1 MFYYLYEIKNIVNN
15 KIYVG
20 IHKTKNINDGYM
32 GSGKIIK
39 NAIEKY
45 GIENFVKTI
54 IEYFST
60 PEEMFA
66 REKEV
71 VNESFLRDHN
81 TYNLRR
87 GGTGGFDYINKNKIV
102 KFKGK
107 KHSESSKLKMGHLG
121 NKHWLGKKHT
131 KETREKIG
139 LKSKGRNTG
148 FKHSEETKQKISK
161 ANLKTNESRSKK
173 VSKALKNKS
182 KTEEH
187 RKKLSDAIKK
197 WHAERQ
203 QRKIK

>member
-20 IHKTKNINDGYM
+20 VHKTKNINDGYM

-87 GGTGGFDYINKNKIV
+87 GGTGGFDYINENKIV

-107 KHSESSKLKMGHLG
+107 KHSESSKLKMGHPG

-148 FKHSEETKQKISK
+148 FRHSAETKDKIRKAALNQKYEVVKCPHCGKIGNK
-161 ANLKTNESRSKK
+161 NILFRWHFHNCKHK
-173 VSKALKNKS
+173 VVPVTQLV
-182 KTEEH
+182 E
-187 RKKLSDAIKK
+187 
-197 WHAERQ
+197 
-203 QRKIK
+203 